1 MPSLLSQTLGIS
13 AKSSSWGWME
23 KAAQEKRIEERLEA
37 ERMGLND
44 DTKAVVRALKVL
56 NPVLRTSTMCSSPA
70 LSTLRR
76 RITRVNR
83 PSTARRRLVRRLR
96 RSAWRAAQEVDSTSS
111 VTSRTPRSSTDPGQ

>member
-23 KAAQEKRIEERLEA
+23 KAAQEKRIGERLEA

-56 NPVLRTSTMCSSPA
+56 NPGFEDVDDVL
-70 LSTLRR
+70 
-76 RITRVNR
+76 ITRTVNAATEDYPGKP
-83 PSTARRRLVRRLR
+83 PSQR
-96 RSAWRAAQEVDSTSS
+96 
-111 VTSRTPRSSTDPGQ
+111 